1 MKNRPTPIRIKDV
14 ELMIG
19 ERIPLSLGD
28 EKLNKCENK
37 SLALSKILS
46 ESGMPISSLAI
57 LKSLKIAIN
66 KGAIS
71 NGKIMKTKADC
82 FLAVFLIKNLKWGF
96 AKIVKIIARRIYTP
110 SGV

>member
-1 MKNRPTPIRIKDV
+1 MKNNPTPIKINDV
-14 ELMIG
+14 ELIMG

-28 EKLNKCENK
+28 EKLKRCENNC
-37 SLALSKILS
+37 LVLSKILS

-82 FLAVFLIKNLKWGF
+82 FLAVFLIKNLKWGC